1 MHTRWLFLLLLG
13 VVAFKSPA
21 ATQDQESLDIYY
33 IDVEGGAATLF
44 VSPSGQSMLVDS
56 GHPGSVDAERIAAVV
71 REVGLDEINY
81 LVTTHYHLD
90 HVGGAPELSTRV
102 PIKNFVDHGLPT
114 TQELDSNQ
122 PLYEAYLT
130 TRETGRHIVVRAGDT
145 IPIEGLDVKVVSS
158 REEFITTPLSGA
170 GEPNP
175 LCRDFSR
182 KEETYIS
189 GGENGR
195 SVGLMIQYGDFRTI
209 NLGDLT
215 WNREHKL
222 VCPNNLLG
230 TIDLYLTTHHGLSIS
245 GPKAIVH
252 ALRPRVA
259 VMNNGP
265 TKGGTPEAWQ
275 TVHDSPGLEDF
286 WQGHYSVGAGGD
298 HNVAEEFIANFDETK
313 EDCAGH
319 WIKVSAM
326 ADGSFTVT
334 NGRSGFSKTYE
345 AGQ

>member
-21 ATQDQESLDIYY
+21 ATQNQESLDIYY

-44 VSPSGQSMLVDS
+44 VSPSGQSMFVDS
-56 GHPGSVDAERIAAVV
+56 GHLGSVDAERIAAVV

-90 HVGGAPELSTRV
+90 HVGGAPELSARV

-158 REEFITTPLSGA
+158 REEFITVPLVGND
-170 GEPNP
+170 EPNP
-175 LCRDFSR
+175 LCRELAP
-182 KEETYIS
+182 KEETRIS

-195 SVGLMIQYGDFRTI
+195 SVGLVIQYGDVGQRAT
-209 NLGDLT
+209 
-215 WNREHKL
+215 
-222 VCPNNLLG
+222 
-230 TIDLYLTTHHGLSIS
+230 GL
-245 GPKAIVH
+245 
-252 ALRPRVA
+252 
-259 VMNNGP
+259 
-265 TKGGTPEAWQ
+265 
-275 TVHDSPGLEDF
+275 F
-286 WQGHYSVGAGGD
+286 
-298 HNVAEEFIANFDETK
+298 
-313 EDCAGH
+313 
-319 WIKVSAM
+319 
-326 ADGSFTVT
+326 
-334 NGRSGFSKTYE
+334 
-345 AGQ
+345 